1 MLLGG
6 LQKFSLLDYEG
17 FISAIVFTQGCNLKC
32 RFCYNPMLVWPSGFQ
47 SKASQFKQ
55 KDHCP
60 KIKESDLFEFPKSR
74 AGKLDAVVITGG
86 EPTIQP
92 DLPRFT
98 AKIKKLGYLVKLDTN
113 GTNPEMLNYLI
124 NPAPFLKPRC
134 KRTGHSKR
142 CGVAKKLIDYIAMDI
157 KGSQVKYKKITGSAV
172 SFNKIKKSV
181 KIIIE
186 SGLPHEFRT
195 TIIPGLTTQA
205 DMREI
210 GKIIKGAD
218 KWFLQK
224 IKTDIDL
231 IDNKLKKIK
240 PTSNKELEEM
250 QKIGSLYIKQC
261 KIR

>member
-1 MLLGG
+1 MLIGG

-60 KIKESDLFEFPKSR
+60 KIKESDLFEFLKSR

-124 NPAPFLKPRC
+124 
-134 KRTGHSKR
+134 
-142 CGVAKKLIDYIAMDI
+142 KKKSIDYIAMDI

-181 KIIIE
+181 KLIIA
-186 SGLPHEFRT
+186 SKLPHEFRT

-210 GKIIKGAD
+210 GKIIEGAD